1 MIGADILFFIWV
13 TLIILCTAADRI
25 GEKYTK
31 NLEEI
36 QDPLLESWT
45 VLELNC
51 GLARTC
57 LKHSRT
63 AFERLFRHFFPTATL
78 PDKFEPLVKAFS
90 GKDDPINGYRRL
102 AVKVGVESTIAL
114 VVGSGEAINWSAV
127 VAKKYLKDAMDG
139 FLNEAKK
146 YSRAI
151 LLTILPSPAPSVSTT
166 HTEVQ

>member
-1 MIGADILFFIWV
+1 M

-78 PDKFEPLVKAFS
+78 SDKFEPLVKAFS
-90 GKDDPINGYRRL
+90 GKDDPINGYRRGNL
-102 AVKVGVESTIAL
+102 
-114 VVGSGEAINWSAV
+114 
-127 VAKKYLKDAMDG
+127 
-139 FLNEAKK
+139 
-146 YSRAI
+146 
-151 LLTILPSPAPSVSTT
+151 
-166 HTEVQ
+166 